1 MKYNNYSFT
10 RESSGYF
17 DEGLR
22 IYMLSIYRNMAI
34 ALGISALVAYIVGSS
49 EQLAMMLFS
58 TPLAYAVMFAQLI
71 YIFVFSPNLMSM
83 DKERATLLHLGI
95 FAALNGLSLG
105 SIFLVYTAVSIAK
118 TFFITA
124 STFGAMSLYGY
135 STKKD
140 LTGLGS
146 FAYMGLIGLIIASL
160 VNIFLRSPA
169 LDFTVSFIGVGI
181 FTILTAWDTQ
191 KLKALY
197 YSMNGT
203 TAKAGNIAVYGALTL
218 YLDFINLFTMLLHFV
233 GVRKNDD

>member
-1 MKYNNYSFT
+1 MKYNNSYFT
-10 RESSGYF
+10 REATTGY

-22 IYMLSIYRNMAI
+22 IYMLSIYRNMSM

-49 EQLAMMLFS
+49 EQLAVMLFS
-58 TPLAYAVMFAQLI
+58 TPLAYAVMFAPLI
-71 YIFVFSPNLMSM
+71 YIFFFSRKLMDM
-83 DKERATLLHLGI
+83 DRQQAMLHLGI

-105 SIFLVYTAVSIAK
+105 SIFLVYTAASIAK

-169 LDFTVSFIGVGI
+169 LDFTVSFIGVGV
-181 FTILTAWDTQ
+181 FTILIAYDTQ
-191 KLKALY
+191 KLKSIY
-197 YSMNGT
+197 YAMNGT
-203 TAKAGNIAVYGALTL
+203 TARAGNIAIYGALTL
-218 YLDFINLFTMLLHFV
+218 YLDFINLFTILLHFC
-233 GVRKNDD
+233 GVRKSDD

>member
-1 MKYNNYSFT
+1 MKYNNSYFT
-10 RESSGYF
+10 REATTGY

-22 IYMLSIYRNMAI
+22 IYMLSIYRNMSM

-49 EQLAMMLFS
+49 EQLALMLFS
-58 TPLAYAVMFAQLI
+58 TPLAYAVMFAPLI
-71 YIFVFSPNLMSM
+71 YIFFFSRKLMDM
-83 DKERATLLHLGI
+83 DRQQAMLHLGI

-105 SIFLVYTAVSIAK
+105 SIFLVYTAASIAK
-118 TFFITA
+118 TFYITA

-169 LDFTVSFIGVGI
+169 LDFTVSFIGVGV
-181 FTILTAWDTQ
+181 FTILIAYDTQ
-191 KLKALY
+191 KLKSIY
-197 YSMNGT
+197 YAMNGT
-203 TAKAGNIAVYGALTL
+203 TARAGNIAIYGALTL
-218 YLDFINLFTMLLHFV
+218 YLDFINLFTMLLHFC
-233 GVRKNDD
+233 GVRKSDD

>member
-1 MKYNNYSFT
+1 MKYNNSYFT
-10 RESSGYF
+10 REATTGY

-22 IYMLSIYRNMAI
+22 IYMLSIYRNMSM

-49 EQLAMMLFS
+49 EQLAVMLFS
-58 TPLAYAVMFAQLI
+58 TPLAYAVMFAPLI
-71 YIFVFSPNLMSM
+71 YIFFFSHKLMDM
-83 DKERATLLHLGI
+83 NRQQAMLHLGI

-105 SIFLVYTAVSIAK
+105 SIFLVYTAASIAK

-135 STKKD
+135 TTKKD
-140 LTGLGS
+140 LTSLGS
-146 FAYMGLIGLIIASL
+146 FAYMGLIGLVIASL
-160 VNIFLRSPA
+160 INLFLRSAA

-181 FTILTAWDTQ
+181 FTLLTAYDTQ
-191 KLKALY
+191 KLKSIY
-197 YSMNGT
+197 YSMNGS
-203 TAKAGNIAVYGALTL
+203 TARASNIAVYGALTL

>member
-1 MKYNNYSFT
+1 MKHNNSYFT
-10 RESSGYF
+10 RESTAGY

-22 IYMLSIYRNMAI
+22 IYMLSIYRNMAM
-34 ALGISALVAYIVGSS
+34 ALSISALVAY

-58 TPLAYAVMFAQLI
+58 TPIVYAVMLAPLI
-71 YIFVFSPNLMSM
+71 YIFFFGRNLMSM
-83 DKERATLLHLGI
+83 DKEQAILHLGI

-105 SIFLVYTAVSIAK
+105 SIFLVYTAASIAK

-124 STFGAMSLYGY
+124 STFGAMSLYRY

-160 VNIFLRSPA
+160 VNIFLRSTA

-203 TAKAGNIAVYGALTL
+203 TAKADNIAVYGALTL
-218 YLDFINLFTMLLHFV
+218 YLDFLNLFTMLLHFV
-233 GVRKNDD
+233 GARKNDD

>member
-1 MKYNNYSFT
+1 MKYNNSYFT
-10 RESSGYF
+10 REATTGY

-22 IYMLSIYRNMAI
+22 IYMLSIYRNMSM

-49 EQLAMMLFS
+49 KQLAVMLFS
-58 TPLAYAVMFAQLI
+58 TPLAYAVMFAPLI
-71 YIFVFSPNLMSM
+71 YIFFFSRKLMDM
-83 DKERATLLHLGI
+83 DRQQAMLHLGI
-95 FAALNGLSLG
+95 FAALNGLSFG
-105 SIFLVYTAVSIAK
+105 SIFLVYTSASIAK

-169 LDFTVSFIGVGI
+169 LDFTVSFIGVGV
-181 FTILTAWDTQ
+181 FTILIAYDTQ
-191 KLKALY
+191 KLKSIY
-197 YSMNGT
+197 YAMNGT
-203 TAKAGNIAVYGALTL
+203 TARAGNIAIYGALTL
-218 YLDFINLFTMLLHFV
+218 YLDFINLFTMLLHFC
-233 GVRKNDD
+233 GVRKSDD